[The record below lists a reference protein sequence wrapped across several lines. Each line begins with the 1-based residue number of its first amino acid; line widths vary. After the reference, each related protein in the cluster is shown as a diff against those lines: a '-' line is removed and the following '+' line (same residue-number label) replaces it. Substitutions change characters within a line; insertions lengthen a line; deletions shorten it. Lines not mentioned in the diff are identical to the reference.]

1 MKTTKVTKNQQFNY
15 VLFALVAGVAG
26 EIGYMAAQSIIG
38 LFFEATPA
46 NSVLISLSFIPIILI
61 AAFTTLALFF
71 LIRNHVYDQYYES
84 DDRKAWLFSCIRY
97 CLPGEIVKFIIC
109 MVPISV
115 CRFGAFINRIS
126 RLIYDIVYLT
136 KTPRY
141 LKILYEYAYQPSD
154 FVVYFFVQLLSLVIL
169 LPLVAFVYRYHWMK
183 ADNEHRELTRYQRN
197 D

>member
-1 MKTTKVTKNQQFNY
+1 MKDTKVTKNQQFNY
-15 VLFALVAGVAG
+15 VLFALIAGFAG
-26 EIGYMAAQSIIG
+26 EIGYMAAQRILG
-38 LFFEATPA
+38 MFFEETPS
-46 NSVLISLSFIPIILI
+46 NSVLISLSFIPILLI

-84 DDRKAWLFSCIRY
+84 DNRKTWLYSCIRY
-97 CLPGEIVKFIIC
+97 CLPGEIIKFIIC

-126 RLIYDIVYLT
+126 RLLYDILYLT

-141 LKILYEYAYQPSD
+141 LKILYDNAYQLSD

-169 LPLVAFVYRYHWMK
+169 LPLVALVYRYHWMK
-183 ADNEHRELTRYQRN
+183 ADNEHRELTKYQRV